1 MTPASSILHWMALH
15 GPKYGVVVKQ
25 VEDELAAMNMAV
37 GAGFAGVR
45 SMTATSGGGF
55 SLMVEAIGQAGM
67 TETPVVAS
75 VVQRSG
81 AWSGSPSEKAGG
93 SRNVGTG
100 AGEGGR
106 RGRDL

>member
-1 MTPASSILHWMALH
+1 MTGNEALCLGALAAGVKFLAQYPMTPASSILHWMASH

-55 SLMVEAIGQAGM
+55 CLIDRKSTRLNSSHTVISYA
-67 TETPVVAS
+67 
-75 VVQRSG
+75 
-81 AWSGSPSEKAGG
+81 
-93 SRNVGTG
+93 
-100 AGEGGR
+100 
-106 RGRDL
+106 D

>member
-1 MTPASSILHWMALH
+1 MTPASSILHWMASH

-67 TETPVVAS
+67 TETPLVA
-75 VVQRSG
+75 VLVQRSG
-81 AWSGSPSEKAGG
+81 PATVLRTKTDQSDLNLAHGPGQGG
-93 SRNVGTG
+93 L
-100 AGEGGR
+100 GR
-106 RGRDL
+106 TI